1 MLGFET
7 MKAAKKPSKTKVTK
21 KSQKKIS
28 KYPRTAGDAFVNQ
41 KMLYKVRDELIAYT
55 DIKFHEVKSEIHA
68 VKAELHEVRAE
79 IHELRAEI
87 HAVKAELQEIKSDIH
102 ELKSQFSQLEKTMH
116 KVALLVEEQNNRNKI
131 VLDGL
136 AQLFERQER
145 IEKKVDSSI

>member
-1 MLGFET
+1 
-7 MKAAKKPSKTKVTK
+7 MKVAN
-21 KSQKKIS
+21 
-28 KYPRTAGDAFVNQ
+28 PRTAGDAFVNQ

-55 DIKFHEVKSEIHA
+55 DVKFHEVK
-68 VKAELHEVRAE
+68 AE

-87 HAVKAELQEIKSDIH
+87 HAVKAELQEIKSEIH

-136 AQLFERQER
+136 SQLFERQER
-145 IEKKVDSSI
+145 VEKKLDSSL